1 MATFLIKS
9 DGGRPKA
16 HATTDSLQVAALT
29 GTVVTASTSLALA
42 TGATVTGIDNGDVG
56 TGSATLLATQGAIKT
71 YVDAVV
77 AAPTAVTAADTENT
91 SCSVALFEGATGSQ
105 PPKTDEELTY
115 NASTGVLTATGF
127 AGPLTGNVTGN
138 ASGSSG
144 SCTGNAATATALE
157 SARNIGGVSFDGTG
171 NITLPGVDATG
182 NQDTTGN
189 AATATALATARTI
202 GGVSFDGSENISL
215 VSASIPNNAADTTGN
230 AATATALATARTIG
244 GVSFDGSENIDL
256 PGVNTTGNQNTTGN
270 AATVTTNANL
280 TGHITSDGN
289 ATTLNSFTKAQLSA
303 AVSDGTPIYSGD
315 TIGAATLASTVTVSD
330 SEADTAFPIVFHNES
345 SAGTLL
351 DDTGAFTYNPN
362 TGTLVTPNLTVSGTT
377 TTLTSTTLATG
388 DAMISLAIGQTAT
401 DTDAVDIGLYGTYDV
416 GDTQKYRGMFLDLSA
431 GGALTVF
438 KDLEVE
444 PTTTV
449 NTGHASYALGNI
461 VASTVTAALTGN
473 VTGNVSGSSGSCTGN
488 AATATALAASVNIG
502 GVAFDG
508 SGSIT
513 LPGVNASG
521 TQDTT
526 GNAATA
532 TALATARTINGVSFD
547 GTEDITLG
555 TTPISAGG
563 TGATSASGARTAL
576 GLAIGSD
583 VQAFDADLTNLAGC
597 QAGASAAFAAL
608 TSGEVGALDLTT
620 GLGTAEASKA
630 LTASASNVCNIDAI
644 DMQMAADSTDKGF
657 YDGTNRFSYSA
668 FIKNW
673 AGAKTYTNAEAISA
687 DNIVA
692 INDSGQIVKADC
704 SVEAE
709 YDSIIGVA
717 VASVGASP
725 TAGQE
730 VVSAYGAIVLN
741 GTEVTLDEGEAV
753 YLSTAG
759 TITNV
764 LPTTANHAFI
774 KLGVCTKAGGIGT
787 GEYMWCPQ
795 FLYVN

>member
-1 MATFLIKS
+1 M
-9 DGGRPKA
+9 
-16 HATTDSLQVAALT
+16 
-29 GTVVTASTSLALA
+29 
-42 TGATVTGIDNGDVG
+42 
-56 TGSATLLATQGAIKT
+56 ATLLKLVSGRPQKLAGDDDFSTTGAVGVGTLAIGGGTALTTVDTDLASVSDNDDSLASAKAIKA
-71 YVDAVV
+71 YVDSVV

-91 SCSVALFEGATGSQ
+91 STFVALFEGATGSQ
-105 PPKTDEELTY
+105 APKTDEELTY

-157 SARNIGGVSFDGTG
+157 SARTIGGVSFDGTG
-171 NITLPGVDATG
+171 NITLPGVNAAG

-202 GGVSFDGSENISL
+202 GGVSFDGTENISL
-215 VSASIPNNAADTTGN
+215 ISASIPNNAADTTGN
-230 AATATALATARTIG
+230 AATATALATARNIG
-244 GVSFDGSENIDL
+244 GVSFDGTENIDL

-280 TGHITSDGN
+280 TGHITSVGN
-289 ATTLNSFTKAQLSA
+289 AASLGSFTKAQLSA

-330 SEADTAFPIVFHNES
+330 SDTDTAFPVVFNDES
-345 SAGTLL
+345 NALL

-388 DAMISLAIGQTAT
+388 DAMISLAIGQTDT

-449 NTGHASYALGNI
+449 NTGHSSYALGNI
-461 VASTVTAALTGN
+461 VANTVTATLSGNVTGN

-488 AATATALAASVNIG
+488 AATATALASARTIG
-502 GVAFDG
+502 GVSFDG
-508 SGSIT
+508 SENIS
-513 LPGVNASG
+513 LPGVNATG
-521 TQDTT
+521 NQDTT

-547 GTEDITLG
+547 GTENITLG

-563 TGATSASGARTAL
+563 TGSTSASGARTAL

-630 LTASASNVCNIDAI
+630 LTASASNVCNVDAI
-644 DMQMAADSTDKGF
+644 DVQMAADSTDRGF

-673 AGAKTYTNAEAISA
+673 AGAKTYTNAEAITA
-687 DNIVA
+687 DCILA
-692 INDSGQIVKADC
+692 IDTDGKLVKADC

-709 YDSIIGVA
+709 YDSLVGVA
-717 VASVGASP
+717 VASESTPDQTGN
-725 TAGQE
+725 E
-730 VVSAYGAIVLN
+730 VISAYGAIVIN
-741 GTEVTLDEGEAV
+741 GTDGLDLDEGDAV
-753 YLSTAG
+753 YLSTG
-759 TITNV
+759 GNITKT
-764 LPTTANHAFI
+764 LPTTTNHAVI
-774 KLGVCTKAGGIGT
+774 KLGVCVVAGGIGT
-787 GEYMWCPQ
+787 GKYMWCPQ